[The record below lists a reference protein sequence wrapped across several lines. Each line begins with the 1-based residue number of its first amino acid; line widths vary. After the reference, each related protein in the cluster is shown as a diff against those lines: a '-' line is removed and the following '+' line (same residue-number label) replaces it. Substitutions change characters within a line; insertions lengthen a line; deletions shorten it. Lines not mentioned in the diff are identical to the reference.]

1 MAHGTPVSQ
10 MTTQNGLVQTSCGL
24 AVQARPSPIPL
35 AQVLA
40 RMMLPGHQSHMM
52 LPGRQSHMMLPGRQS
67 QGANGIVVIYEAT
80 GNVLVLGRYRMSTS
94 NLMAVQSLE
103 TAGTAMD
110 TPRTLKMMKLRRR
123 TRGRWTKKVR

>member
-40 RMMLPGHQSHMM
+40 RMMLPGH
-52 LPGRQSHMMLPGRQS
+52 QSHMMLPGRQS